1 MKIKKSRELLNS
13 IQQEASNI
21 VIVGDNAPQ
30 VFIGGRFTAENFKV
44 GVIQTVENLRF
55 NSGKIMQ
62 ILLHRILALSS
73 YSVVRLCKFVI
84 SYLFNMTFETIRTKY
99 FLKAYNTQI
108 HQIS

>member
-55 NSGKIMQ
+55 KSGKIMR
-62 ILLHRILALSS
+62 ILLHRILVPSS
-73 YSVVRLCKFVI
+73 HSVVRLCTIVK
-84 SYLFNMTFETIRTKY
+84 SYLFQYDI
-99 FLKAYNTQI
+99 
-108 HQIS
+108 